1 MSITLIIVFVMFAGL
16 VPSAIGLSQY
26 CNTIAYL
33 QTDIQVQIK
42 VLKVVEVNSKDEK
55 LSQIFKGV
63 LCKSGVSKNKLF
75 AMEIIL
81 ALILKMKKT
90 NTII

>member
-42 VLKVVEVNSKDEK
+42 VLKVVEVNSKDENYHK
-55 LSQIFKGV
+55 YSREYYVKVEFQKINFLRW
-63 LCKSGVSKNKLF
+63 KSF
-75 AMEIIL
+75 
-81 ALILKMKKT
+81 
-90 NTII
+90 